1 MSIWKASTSYSRAR
15 KDRSYSI
22 FEMSHL
28 LEGKPWSFWR
38 ASKQQV
44 FESLTARN
52 MFARGSMRKTMVND
66 DNAVTH
72 CAAGETAFQVC
83 S

>member
-1 MSIWKASTSYSRAR
+1 MSICKASTRYSRAR
-15 KDRSYSI
+15 KERSCSI
-22 FEMSHL
+22 FEMSHSL
-28 LEGKPWSFWR
+28 GGKPWSFWR
-38 ASKQQV
+38 ASSQQV
-44 FESLTARN
+44 LESLTARN

-66 DNAVTH
+66 DYAVAH